1 MLVLPLT
8 VFTIEK
14 QDDIDYAMILLKQ
27 KYKTI

>member
-1 MLVLPLT
+1 LT